1 MAPAP
6 PNVRSSLSNFEAL
19 DLTPHVGTLFSS
31 PNTQLSALL
40 AADNSDELVRD
51 LAQLVSHRGVV
62 FFRAQDLTLPQQKE
76 LGLRLGQ
83 LTGRPADS
91 SLHRHPVSENLP
103 ELGEDTSVIS
113 SKEGIARAGYRK
125 NVRASTG
132 WHSDITFEPVPSDYA
147 VRPGLL

>member
-6 PNVRSSLSNFEAL
+6 PSILGTLSAYNNV
-19 DLTPHVGTLFSS
+19 DLTPHIGTLFSS
-31 PNTQLSALL
+31 SNTQLSALL
-40 AADNSDELVRD
+40 SAENSDELVRD
-51 LAQLVSHRGVV
+51 LAKLVSHRGVV

-76 LGLRLGQ
+76 LGLRLGK
-83 LTGRPADS
+83 LTGRPAES
-91 SLHRHPVSENLP
+91 GLHRHPVSEDLP

-125 NVRASTG
+125 NVRASNG

-147 VRPGLL
+147 VRLS